1 MADTGITP
9 TSTQVPA
16 RRASSNTQPAQSLL
30 QLARTPVA
38 RQLLLLVGIAAA
50 VALGLGIVLWSRGPN
65 LSLLYTGLAPKDA
78 ANIVQTLQA
87 NQTPYKLGSDGTSIF
102 VPASEADALRLRLAA
117 QGLPQGS
124 ASSEA
129 ISAPDSAFGMSD
141 TQEANRDREVL
152 EQNLERSIASLQ
164 SIRSAHVQL
173 ALPAPSA
180 FIRDDN
186 QPSASVLVELYPGR
200 QLSQSQVAAI
210 VHLVAA
216 SVPNL
221 DPSRVSVV
229 DQEGQLLTAGDT
241 NSAAAALD
249 NQRMGMTARME
260 NAYAQRVQSIL
271 APLVGANHVHAEV
284 HLDLDF
290 KDTRLAS
297 EVYGKGKE
305 ALRSEQVSSST
316 HSGADAGG
324 GGVPGALSNQPPVTV
339 QQPTAANPSAG
350 SANVA
355 SASSSAG
362 TSHTGQP
369 IDSSNQ
375 ATRNYEVDR
384 TISYTNNPAGDI
396 QRLSVAVIV
405 DYKQVKGKDGKVESV
420 PLGKA
425 ELAHLTEL
433 VQSAVGYDAKRGDVV
448 CVVNEPFHLAS
459 ETASTG
465 KAPFW
470 QAPGVMDLVKQSLG
484 VIAALLLAFGL
495 LRPMMRGLLRQ
506 DKSHQEPAQGLPG
519 PQGQGPARVTINETV
534 TDRDDTGG
542 RALPAQGRATNFEQ
556 RVGLAK
562 RVASENPRQVAQIV
576 KDWVATDGA

>member
-9 TSTQVPA
+9 TGTQVPA

-87 NQTPYKLGSDGTSIF
+87 NQTPYKLGSNGTSIF
-102 VPASEADALRLRLAA
+102 VPASEVDALRLRLAA

-129 ISAPDSAFGMSD
+129 LSAPDSAFGMSD

-249 NQRMGMTARME
+249 NQRMGMTTRME

-284 HLDLDF
+284 HVDLDF

-339 QQPTAANPSAG
+339 QQPTAANPNAG

-362 TSHTGQP
+362 ASHTGQP

-448 CVVNEPFHLAS
+448 SVVNEPFHLPS
-459 ETASTG
+459 EMASTG
-465 KAPFW
+465 NAPFW

-519 PQGQGPARVTINETV
+519 PQATGPARVTINETV
-534 TDRDDTGG
+534 ADRDDTGG

>member
-1 MADTGITP
+1 MADTGIA
-9 TSTQVPA
+9 TQATA
-16 RRASSNTQPAQSLL
+16 RRPTNNTQRAQSLL

-50 VALGLGIVLWSRGPN
+50 VALGLAIVLWSRGPN
-65 LSLLYTGLAPKDA
+65 MSLLYANLAPKDA

-87 NQTPYKLGSDGTSIF
+87 NQTPYKLGGNGTSIF
-102 VPASEADALRLRLAA
+102 VPAAKVDALRLRLAA

-124 ASSEA
+124 ASSQ
-129 ISAPDSAFGMSD
+129 SVSGSDSAFGMSD
-141 TQEANRDREVL
+141 TQEANRDRELL
-152 EQNLERSIASLQ
+152 EQNLERSISSLQ

-173 ALPAPSA
+173 ALPKPSA

-200 QLSQSQVAAI
+200 QLSQAQVAAI

-229 DQEGQLLTAGDT
+229 DQQGELLTANDAS
-241 NSAAAALD
+241 SAATAID
-249 NQRMGMTARME
+249 NQRMSVTARME
-260 NAYAQRVQSIL
+260 NSYAQRVQSIL

-305 ALRSEQVSSST
+305 ALRSEQTSST
-316 HSGADAGG
+316 THSDGSAA
-324 GGVPGALSNQPPVTV
+324 GGVPGALSNQPPVTT
-339 QQPTAANPSAG
+339 QQPTAANPNAG
-350 SANVA
+350 TSNVA
-355 SASSSAG
+355 SASSSG
-362 TSHTGQP
+362 TSKPVDT
-369 IDSSNQ
+369 SNQ

-396 QRLSVAVIV
+396 ERMSVAVLV
-405 DYKQVKGKDGKVESV
+405 DNKQVQGKDGKMESV

-425 ELAHLTEL
+425 ELAHLSEL
-433 VQSAVGYDAKRGDVV
+433 VQSAVGFDAKRGDVV
-448 CVVNEPFHLAS
+448 SVVNEPFRLPS
-459 ETASTG
+459 ETGGAQ
-465 KAPFW
+465 KPPFW
-470 QAPGVMDLVKQSLG
+470 QAPGVMDLVKQGLG
-484 VIAALLLAFGL
+484 VLAVLLLAFGL
-495 LRPMMRGLLRQ
+495 GRPMLRGLLKQ
-506 DKSHQEPAQGLPG
+506 DKLQQEPTQSLPG
-519 PQGQGPARVTINETV
+519 PQAPSTARVTINETV
-534 TDRDDTGG
+534 ADRDADN
-542 RALPAQGRATNFEQ
+542 RALPPRTASMSYEQ
-556 RVGLAK
+556 KAGLAK

-576 KDWVATDGA
+576 KNWVAADGA

>member
-1 MADTGITP
+1 MADTGI
-9 TSTQVPA
+9 STQAAA
-16 RRASSNTQPAQSLL
+16 RRPANNTQRAQSLL

-50 VALGLGIVLWSRGPN
+50 VALGLAIVLWSRGPN
-65 LSLLYTGLAPKDA
+65 MSLLYANLAPKDA

-87 NQTPYKLGSDGTSIF
+87 NQTPYKLGSNGTSIF
-102 VPASEADALRLRLAA
+102 VPAAKVDALRLHLAA

-124 ASSEA
+124 ASSQA
-129 ISAPDSAFGMSD
+129 ASSSDSAFGMSD
-141 TQEANRDREVL
+141 TQEANRDRELL

-173 ALPAPSA
+173 ALPKPSA
-180 FIRDDN
+180 FIRDDD

-200 QLSQSQVAAI
+200 QLSQAQVAAI

-229 DQEGQLLTAGDT
+229 DQQGELLTANDAS
-241 NSAAAALD
+241 SAATAID
-249 NQRMGMTARME
+249 NQRMSVTTRME

-305 ALRSEQVSSST
+305 ALRSEQTSST
-316 HSGADAGG
+316 THTDGDTAS
-324 GGVPGALSNQPPVTV
+324 GGVPGALSNQPPVTT
-339 QQPTAANPSAG
+339 QQPTAANPNTGTAS
-350 SANVA
+350 VA
-355 SASSSAG
+355 SASSSG
-362 TSHTGQP
+362 TSKPT
-369 IDSSNQ
+369 DTSNQ

-396 QRLSVAVIV
+396 QRMSVAVLV
-405 DYKQVKGKDGKVESV
+405 DNKQVQGKDGKTESV

-433 VQSAVGYDAKRGDVV
+433 VQSAVGFDAKRGDVV
-448 CVVNEPFHLAS
+448 SVVNEPFRLPS
-459 ETASTG
+459 ETGSSQ
-465 KAPFW
+465 KPPFW
-470 QAPGVMDLVKQSLG
+470 EAPGVMDLIKQGLG
-484 VIAALLLAFGL
+484 VLAVLLLAFGL
-495 LRPMMRGLLRQ
+495 GRPMLRGLLKQ
-506 DKSHQEPAQGLPG
+506 DKPQQEPTQSLPG
-519 PQGQGPARVTINETV
+519 PQTSSTARVTINETV
-534 TDRDDTGG
+534 ADRDSDN
-542 RALPAQGRATNFEQ
+542 RALPGRGTAMSYEQ
-556 RVGLAK
+556 KTGLAK

-576 KDWVATDGA
+576 KNWVAADGA

>member
-284 HLDLDF
+284 HVDLDF

-448 CVVNEPFHLAS
+448 SVVNEPFHLAS